1 MDDEGNEVESAI
13 KLEKKDENRVIAYLQ
28 ALS

>member
-13 KLEKKDENRVIAYLQ
+13 KLEKNDENRVIAYLQ

>member
-1 MDDEGNEVESAI
+1 MGDEGNEVESAI